1 MSRYFRYADGKAW
14 EADRNGCTA
23 HDPAREFLWI
33 HIDGVADDVDS
44 ILDEFT
50 HIPHQA
56 IAALKA
62 HETRPRCTEF
72 GEGALINMRGLG
84 APSAIDG
91 DPLVSIRFWAER
103 GLTITLSFRELG
115 ALERVVALMLAGEI
129 KDPGDLISTTAM
141 EIAET
146 LDPVIADLGDSMD
159 SIESEVLE
167 EERTGERRKV
177 AQLRAEAIS
186 YRRFLSPQRQAT
198 ERLMALNADWIEPD
212 DRLHFQEAADR
223 YARMVEELESVRERA
238 ALTHEALTD
247 LRAEHMNKQALILAI
262 VALVFLPLTFI
273 TGLLG
278 MNVEG
283 IPYASEPWAFWGV
296 VGFCAVTG
304 LAMGI
309 WFVATRWL
317 QR

>member
-1 MSRYFRYADGKAW
+1 MSRYFRYADGRAW

-33 HIDGVADDVDS
+33 HIDGVADDVDG
-44 ILDEFT
+44 ILNEFS

-91 DPLVSIRFWAER
+91 DTLVSIRFWAEQ
-103 GLTITLSFRELG
+103 GLTITLSFRPL
-115 ALERVVALMLAGEI
+115 ATLEKVVVHMLAGEI

-141 EIAET
+141 EIAEA
-146 LDPVIADLGDSMD
+146 LDPVIADLGDAMD
-159 SIESEVLE
+159 SIESDVLE
-167 EERTGERRKV
+167 EEQTRERRKV

-198 ERLMALNADWIEPD
+198 ERLMTLNAGWIASD

-283 IPYASEPWAFWGV
+283 IPFAKEPWAFWGV
-296 VGFCAVTG
+296 VAFCGVTG
-304 LAMGI
+304 GAMGI
-309 WFVATRWL
+309 WFIATRWL
-317 QR
+317 QK

>member
-1 MSRYFRYADGKAW
+1 MSRYFRYANGKAW
-14 EADRNGCTA
+14 EAERSDCTA

-33 HIDGVADDVDS
+33 HIDGIKDDVDGLLAQFS
-44 ILDEFT
+44 

-56 IAALKA
+56 VAALKA

-91 DPLVSIRFWAER
+91 DSLVSIRFWAER
-103 GLTITLSFRELG
+103 GLAITLSFRELD
-115 ALERVVALMLAGEI
+115 ALERVIAHMLAGGVR
-129 KDPGDLISTTAM
+129 DPGDLISATAM

-146 LDPVIADLGDSMD
+146 LDPVVAELGDAMD
-159 SIESEVLE
+159 TMESEVLE
-167 EERTGERRKV
+167 EENTGERRKV

-283 IPYASEPWAFWGV
+283 IPYAKEPWAFWGV
-296 VGFCAVTG
+296 VAFCVVTG
-304 LAMGI
+304 GAMGI

-317 QR
+317 QK

>member
-14 EADRNGCTA
+14 EAERSGCVA

-33 HIDGVADDVDS
+33 HIDGIRDNVDD
-44 ILDEFT
+44 ILAEFT

-56 IAALKA
+56 VAALKA

-72 GEGALINMRGLG
+72 GEGALINLRGLG

-103 GLTITLSFRELG
+103 GLIITLAFRELG
-115 ALERVVALMLAGEI
+115 ALERIVSRMLAGEI
-129 KDPGDLISTTAM
+129 RDPGDLISTTAM
-141 EIAET
+141 EIAEA
-146 LDPVIADLGDSMD
+146 LDPEIADLGDAMD
-159 SIESEVLE
+159 GIESRVLE
-167 EERTGERRKV
+167 EGDTGERRRV
-177 AQLRAEAIS
+177 AQLRAQAIS
-186 YRRFLSPQRQAT
+186 YRRFLAPQRQAS
-198 ERLMALNADWIEPD
+198 ERLMALSGEWLEAD

-283 IPYASEPWAFWGV
+283 IPFAREPWAFWGV
-296 VGFCAVTG
+296 VAFCVLTG
-304 LAMGI
+304 GAMGA
-309 WFVATRWL
+309 WFNWSRWL
-317 QR
+317 QK

>member
-14 EADRNGCTA
+14 EAERNGCTA

-115 ALERVVALMLAGEI
+115 ALERVVTHMLAGEV
-129 KDPGDLISTTAM
+129 KDPGDLISITAM
-141 EIAET
+141 EIAEE
-146 LDPVIADLGDSMD
+146 LDPVIADQGDAMD
-159 SIESEVLE
+159 SIESDVLE
-167 EERTGERRKV
+167 EEQTGERRKV

-283 IPYASEPWAFWGV
+283 IPFAKEPWAFWGV
-296 VGFCAVTG
+296 VAFCAVTG
-304 LAMGI
+304 GAMGI
-309 WFVATRWL
+309 WFIATRWL
-317 QR
+317 QK